1 VGGLKHGDMETT
13 PRHAKSA
20 VEIDFDTIEFTQLN
34 GNGSEI
40 HFNNGRTMT
49 VRESPMDICKRTA
62 AAPLQVHQ
70 ASGRSR
76 LAVAPNGL
84 LALIAIGFL
93 AAVIAAFLH

>member
-1 VGGLKHGDMETT
+1 MGGLKHGDMETT

-20 VEIDFDTIEFTQLN
+20 VEIDLDTIAFMQLN

-49 VRESPMDICKRTA
+49 VRESPKDICKRA
-62 AAPLQVHQ
+62 AATPLPVHQ
-70 ASGRSR
+70 ASRKSRS
-76 LAVAPNGL
+76 AVVPNGL

-93 AAVIAAFLH
+93 AAVIADFLH